1 MCMAQKEG
9 NMGIVTP
16 ISTKTLE
23 KTGTIIRKGLDSRNK
38 LVKAVEYGPNTRM
51 VNDYG
56 ISSIITSTPMGF
68 KPLGGDLG
76 KRLDIILENGQKVT
90 FHTDHAFS
98 LPTEFKGSGPAKE
111 RFQQLLNGLKLF
123 KNG

>member
-38 LVKAVEYGPNTRM
+38 LV
-51 VNDYG
+51 
-56 ISSIITSTPMGF
+56 
-68 KPLGGDLG
+68 
-76 KRLDIILENGQKVT
+76 
-90 FHTDHAFS
+90 
-98 LPTEFKGSGPAKE
+98 
-111 RFQQLLNGLKLF
+111 
-123 KNG
+123 